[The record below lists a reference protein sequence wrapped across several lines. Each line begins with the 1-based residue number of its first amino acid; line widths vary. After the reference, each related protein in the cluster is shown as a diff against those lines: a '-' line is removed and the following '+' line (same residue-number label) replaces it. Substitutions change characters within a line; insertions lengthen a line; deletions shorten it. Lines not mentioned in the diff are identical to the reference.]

1 MKAADGYIG
10 GPEVKLA
17 SFLPA
22 RRRSGRRTR
31 GRGGILREP
40 SHRIAVVLE
49 FFCVF
54 ERVLR
59 GVHHEVV
66 LIVVLGGCPDRIK
79 RNSDILLAHTEEP
92 TYADD
97 KRGDLAVAIDQYIHD
112 LADLV
117 VRGVIDVLLVPVSG
131 RHAVGGKVCVDLGGR
146 ARSLARCSWNRLRG
160 LRARNRGSE
169 RGGSWVHGGRARVT
183 EHPSAEGRHQEENHK
198 R

>member
-1 MKAADGYIG
+1 MKAAEGYIG
-10 GPEVKLA
+10 GPEVKSA

-49 FFCVF
+49 SWCAL

-66 LIVVLGGCPDRIK
+66 LVVVLCSGPDRIK
-79 RNSDILLAHTEEP
+79 RNSDVLLARAEEP
-92 TYADD
+92 TYANDE
-97 KRGDLAVAIDQYIHD
+97 RGDLAVAIDQHIHD

-117 VRGVIDVLLVPVSG
+117 VRGVIDVCLYQWVTVTLSAG
-131 RHAVGGKVCVDLGGR
+131 RFVWICAAGPGAC
-146 ARSLARCSWNRLRG
+146 RG
-160 LRARNRGSE
+160 AAGA
-169 RGGSWVHGGRARVT
+169 G
-183 EHPSAEGRHQEENHK
+183 
-198 R
+198 

>member
-31 GRGGILREP
+31 GRGGILRKP

-49 FFCVF
+49 SFCAF

-66 LIVVLGGCPDRIK
+66 LVVVLGGGPDRIE
-79 RNSDILLAHTEEP
+79 RNSDILLAHAEEP

-97 KRGDLAVAIDQYIHD
+97 KRGYLAVAIHQHIHD

-117 VRGVIDVLLVPVSG
+117 VSWIINTLSV
-131 RHAVGGKVCVDLGGR
+131 AVDC
-146 ARSLARCSWNRLRG
+146 
-160 LRARNRGSE
+160 
-169 RGGSWVHGGRARVT
+169 
-183 EHPSAEGRHQEENHK
+183 
-198 R
+198 